1 MPDQPDANAAVLHQL
16 ELVRRDLAR
25 VETRLGELV
34 STERYTIERDNQ
46 AKDIA
51 RIESRV
57 TDLEKGKEAMRH
69 IMLSAFLFPLLIAFI
84 FYVLQ
89 SGV

>member
-34 STERYTIERDNQ
+34 STERYTIEQDQQ
-46 AKDIA
+46 ARDIA
-51 RIESRV
+51 RVEAKVIDMEKRQETTRHAIV
-57 TDLEKGKEAMRH
+57 T
-69 IMLSAFLFPLLIAFI
+69 AFLFPLLIAFI

-89 SGV
+89 NGA